1 MTAAA
6 SSHTPSH
13 SSPRRRTIPP
23 VTLLT
28 GALTLCSLGV
38 LGAQTV
44 FRSAVDL
51 VAVDVQVVDRDG
63 IPVGEIGPESFSVS
77 INGRPRRV
85 VSAQFV
91 RHASTSTIG
100 LDRAPVMSP
109 AMAVEQDESAEGRV
123 FILAIDNGSFEPGSM
138 RPVMEA
144 AQHFI
149 DSLAPSD
156 RIGLYVYPTGPRVA
170 PTTERA
176 PIRASLEK
184 VVGEKWSLK
193 SRYNL
198 RPSEIVDMT
207 AALGMGI
214 QTRQNV
220 LTTLAN
226 TPAGA
231 STAELPVDWDPVL
244 QVVRRECPNEADCAS
259 NILNDVASMA
269 PHLENQAATS
279 LGGLETLLRSL
290 AGVPGRKAVV
300 LVSAGV
306 LVSDRKDGRPDVGEM
321 SKSMGQTAARAN
333 ATVYT
338 VQIDSGFDTSAA
350 SRIASYQKPRDRSL
364 VGNWLDEF
372 SAAAGGMRIYVPVGG
387 GEFAFNRVLRETSAH
402 YLLGVEPSDTDRD
415 GLPRQ
420 LRVKVARPGVT
431 IQSRQWVVIPARSGA
446 D

>member
-1 MTAAA
+1 MTSA
-6 SSHTPSH
+6 HLPRPSLILRH
-13 SSPRRRTIPP
+13 RQVRLA
-23 VTLLT
+23 TLTAMLT
-28 GALTLCSLGV
+28 VGGLCV

-63 IPVGEIGPESFSVS
+63 IPVGQIGPESFTVS

-91 RHASTSTIG
+91 RHSSTSTIG
-100 LDRAPVMSP
+100 LDRPAVIAP
-109 AMAVEQDESAEGRV
+109 ALAVEQDEAADGRT
-123 FILAIDNGSFEPGSM
+123 FILAIDNGSFEAGKM
-138 RPVMEA
+138 RPVIEA

-149 DSLAPSD
+149 DSLAPND
-156 RIGLYVYPTGPRVA
+156 RLGLYVYPTGPRA
-170 PTTERA
+170 MPTTERA
-176 PIRASLEK
+176 PLRASLLK
-184 VVGEKWSLK
+184 VVGEKFTFK

-214 QTRQNV
+214 QTRQNL
-220 LTTLAN
+220 LTTLA
-226 TPAGA
+226 TQGPSA
-231 STAELPVDWDPVL
+231 SSAAELPVDWDPVL
-244 QVVRRECPNEADCAS
+244 KVVRRECPNEADCAS
-259 NILNDVASMA
+259 KILNDVAAIA
-269 PHLENQAATS
+269 PQLESQATSS
-279 LGGLETLLRSL
+279 LGGLDTLLRSL

-306 LVSDRKDGRPDVGEM
+306 LVSDRKDGRPDVGER
-321 SKSMGQTAARAN
+321 SKLMGQTAARAN

-338 VQIDSGFDTSAA
+338 VQIDTTAEVTA
-350 SRIASYQKPRDRSL
+350 SSRLADYQKPRDRSMI
-364 VGNWLDEF
+364 GNWLDEF
-372 SAAAGGMRIYVPVGG
+372 SAAAGGTRIYVPVGG

-402 YLLGVEPSDTDRD
+402 YLLGVEPNDADRD

-431 IQSRQWVVIPARSGA
+431 IQSRQWVVVPARSGA

>member
-1 MTAAA
+1 MTAVCL
-6 SSHTPSH
+6 PRP
-13 SSPRRRTIPP
+13 SSPSRRRLPRLAVATA
-23 VTLLT
+23 V
-28 GALTLCSLGV
+28 LTLGGLGV
-38 LGAQTV
+38 VSAQTV

-63 IPVGEIGPESFSVS
+63 IPVGQIGPESFTVS

-91 RHASTSTIG
+91 RHSSTSTIG
-100 LDRAPVMSP
+100 LNRAPVMTP
-109 AMAVEQDESAEGRV
+109 IAAVDQDETADGRT
-123 FILAIDNGSFEPGSM
+123 FILAIDNGSFEPGTM
-138 RPVMEA
+138 HAVIEA

-149 DSLAPSD
+149 DSLAPND
-156 RIGLYVYPTGPRVA
+156 RIGLYVYPSGPRAA

-176 PIRASLEK
+176 PIRASLIK
-184 VVGEKWSLK
+184 VVGEKFSVK

-220 LTTLAN
+220 LTALA
-226 TPAGA
+226 TAPLTGS

-244 QVVRRECPNEADCAS
+244 TVVRRECPNEADCAS
-259 NILNDVASMA
+259 NILNDVAAIA
-269 PHLENQAATS
+269 PHLENQAASS
-279 LGGLETLLRSL
+279 LGGLDTLLRSL

-300 LVSAGV
+300 LISAGV

-321 SKSMGQTAARAN
+321 SKTMGQTAARAN

-338 VQIDSGFDTSAA
+338 VQIDNSSDVTA
-350 SRIASYQKPRDRSL
+350 SSRLASYQKPRDRSL

-402 YLLGVEPSDTDRD
+402 YLLGVEPNDADRD

>member
-1 MTAAA
+1 MTAAHSPRP
-6 SSHTPSH
+6 SSHSH
-13 SSPRRRTIPP
+13 RRLPWLALA
-23 VTLLT
+23 TLL
-28 GALTLCSLGV
+28 LTVGGLGV
-38 LGAQTV
+38 LSAQTV

-51 VAVDVQVVDRDG
+51 VAVDVQVVDHDG
-63 IPVGEIGPESFSVS
+63 IPVAQIGPESFTVS

-91 RHASTSTIG
+91 RHSATSTIG
-100 LDRAPVMSP
+100 LDRTPVMTP
-109 AMAVEQDESAEGRV
+109 IAAIDQDETADGRT
-123 FILAIDNGSFEPGSM
+123 FILAIDNGSFEPGTM
-138 RPVMEA
+138 HPVIEA

-149 DSLAPSD
+149 DSLASND
-156 RIGLYVYPTGPRVA
+156 RIGLYVYPTGPRA
-170 PTTERA
+170 QPTTERA
-176 PIRASLEK
+176 PIRAALLK
-184 VVGEKWSLK
+184 VVGEKFSLK

-220 LTTLAN
+220 LTTLAAA
-226 TPAGA
+226 PANGS

-244 QVVRRECPNEADCAS
+244 TVVRRECPNEADCAS
-259 NILNDVASMA
+259 NILNDVAAIA
-269 PHLENQAATS
+269 PHLENQAASS
-279 LGGLETLLRSL
+279 LGGLDTLLRSL

-300 LVSAGV
+300 LISAGV

-338 VQIDSGFDTSAA
+338 VQIDNSSDVTA
-350 SRIASYQKPRDRSL
+350 SSRLASYQKPRDRSL
-364 VGNWLDEF
+364 IGNWLDEF
-372 SAAAGGMRIYVPVGG
+372 SSAAGGMRIYVPVGG

-402 YLLGVEPSDTDRD
+402 YLLGVEPNDADRD